1 MAVQTAH
8 AAEWSPII
16 DGWYGKGFCFEGST
30 QAEKAIIASA
40 SVDRTVSG
48 LKKSAAKGRYPQ
60 APLPYRLDMLPAY
73 TQLLPENW
81 ESIGYELSSD
91 DKIII
96 PLKNATYLDIPIKS
110 YAFADRN
117 GFTWYSEFNFGHLSN
132 DQIEKLTRKL
142 NKKQDNW
149 DTTTLDWN
157 SDGEFLLY
165 CHIVNVG

>member
-1 MAVQTAH
+1 
-8 AAEWSPII
+8 
-16 DGWYGKGFCFEGST
+16 
-30 QAEKAIIASA
+30 
-40 SVDRTVSG
+40 
-48 LKKSAAKGRYPQ
+48 
-60 APLPYRLDMLPAY
+60 MLPAY

-81 ESIGYELSSD
+81 ESIDYELSSD

-96 PLKNATYLDIPIKS
+96 PLKNATYLNTPIKS

-132 DQIEKLTRKL
+132 DQIEKLTRTL

-165 CHIVNVG
+165 CDIVNVG